1 MNEHNQPA
9 FPSKTT
15 KFRYS
20 QLQACKEP
28 YDVEYEGMTLRDYF
42 AGQALTQLGYIG
54 RNPADYKNVA
64 ECCYG
69 FADAMLAERFKE
81 VATADDNHTKRIR
94 ND

>member
-1 MNEHNQPA
+1 MNEHNPPA
-9 FPSKTT
+9 FPTMGNTYFPNTT
-15 KFRYS
+15 
-20 QLQACKEP
+20 QLCAKQE
-28 YDVEYEGMTLRDYF
+28 DTGMTLRDYF

-81 VATADDNHTKRIR
+81 VK
-94 ND
+94 NDPR